1 MFDPSYSIAGFAV
14 GAIVGLTG
22 VGGGSL
28 MTPLLVLGFGV
39 PAVTAVGT
47 DLLYAGFTK
56 TGGAIS
62 HGLKGNVDW
71 RITGLLAAGS
81 IPGTALAIAALSQ
94 LPPAGPAT
102 RVVVST
108 ALGVMLLL
116 TAIALV
122 SRARLLAWA
131 RAHEASG
138 WIARHQSAA
147 TVGTGALIGVAV
159 TFSSVGA
166 GAVGVTALLL
176 LFPLLSTVRI
186 VGSDIAHAVPI
197 TLLAGFGHAFLGN
210 VNWPMLASLL
220 VGSLPGILIGSHI
233 APRIP
238 ERALRHSLAAVLLLA
253 GGKLVL
259 H

>member
-131 RAHEASG
+131 RAHEA
-138 WIARHQSAA
+138 R
-147 TVGTGALIGVAV
+147 
-159 TFSSVGA
+159 
-166 GAVGVTALLL
+166 
-176 LFPLLSTVRI
+176 
-186 VGSDIAHAVPI
+186 
-197 TLLAGFGHAFLGN
+197 
-210 VNWPMLASLL
+210 
-220 VGSLPGILIGSHI
+220 
-233 APRIP
+233 PRPWGP
-238 ERALRHSLAAVLLLA
+238 ERSSASRSPSPRWAPAPWA
-253 GGKLVL
+253 
-259 H
+259 